1 MFLLMLN
8 AAWWEAIYRGYI
20 FFFVIFGL
28 SLLYLFDSRRNLI
41 SLSWHLLAVLTFPLY
56 ITLNELIVNNHFTFI
71 YFFYFAFIMAMY
83 ILKDNYYSLRMIVKI
98 ILVVILI
105 QSAIGLVEFF
115 FNETFFSTSWR
126 VERFVEIA
134 GLKWVAI
141 GSTAR
146 DSNYLALNIVPIIPL
161 AMFLSRTSNSKIHK
175 YIYGIIIVFLAVI
188 VIITFSR
195 AGIAVLLIVLYLS
208 HLQQKRVVKRSV
220 IIYIMSA
227 LVFLYFIYFFIDSIH
242 FNEISEKDG
251 STYIRSMVVLSLIT
265 AFLENPIFGAGNKVF
280 MENAPAYL
288 GSHGI
293 VTDISY
299 APMNMYFGVLAE
311 LGFIGFILLI
321 IIIFYSFRTIIVRYN
336 HTQEFFYKTFYKYYL
351 ISFTGWLI
359 MSFSLDGNKTN
370 FFWILITIP
379 LMLNKDKLQHLQ

>member
-1 MFLLMLN
+1 
-8 AAWWEAIYRGYI
+8 
-20 FFFVIFGL
+20 
-28 SLLYLFDSRRNLI
+28 
-41 SLSWHLLAVLTFPLY
+41 
-56 ITLNELIVNNHFTFI
+56 
-71 YFFYFAFIMAMY
+71 MAMS
-83 ILKDNYYSLRMIVKI
+83 ILKDNYYSLRILVKI

-115 FNETFFSTSWR
+115 LNETFFSTTWR
-126 VERFVEIA
+126 EERFVEIA

-146 DSNYLALNIVPIIPL
+146 DSNHLAQNIVLIIPL
-161 AMFLSRTSNSKIHK
+161 AMFLSGTSSSKIHK

-195 AGIAVLLIVLYLS
+195 AGIAVLLIVLFLS
-208 HLQQKRVVKRSV
+208 PLQQKRVVKRSV

-227 LVFLYFIYFFIDSIH
+227 LVFLYFIFFFIDSID

-251 STYIRSMVVLSLIT
+251 SIFIRSMVLLSLIT
-265 AFLENPIFGAGNKVF
+265 AFLENPIIGAGNNMF

-321 IIIFYSFRTIIVRYN
+321 IIIFYSYRTIIVRFI
-336 HTQEFFYKTFYKYYL
+336 HTKDFFYKTFYKYYL
-351 ISFTGWLI
+351 ISLTGWLI
-359 MSFSLDGNKTN
+359 MSFTLDGNKTA
-370 FFWILITIP
+370 FFWLLITIP
-379 LMLNKDKLQHLQ
+379 LMLSKDKTPYTISSSCPHAISE